1 MTAEGCHRSQRQ
13 TIMVVDDVPENI
25 ALLSATLENSYR
37 IKAVRDGETAI
48 RIACSDDPPDLILL
62 DVMMP
67 KMNGYEVCRQLK
79 ANESTASIPVI
90 FVTAR
95 SEEADESTGF
105 EIGAVDYISKP
116 INPAI
121 VRARVRTHL
130 ELSRMRN
137 DLVEKNRQ
145 LEKDAVLREEVEAI
159 NRHDLKNPLLVVMNV
174 PKLLRGTGNLTEK
187 QEKLLG
193 MVEGAGVRMLE
204 IVDSTVNL
212 YKMENGTYELTPT
225 QIDLLQVLHS
235 IEAMVAAIRLGKEV
249 SVAITVDGRPAAA
262 EEMLLVR
269 GEELLL
275 YSLFSNLMKNAAEA
289 AYESETV
296 QVSVRTGDP
305 VVVEIHNKL
314 PVPERI
320 REVFFEKFST
330 AGKRQGTGL
339 GTYTARLITGV
350 LGGAISLNCSTET
363 GTTVRIA
370 LPASGISE

>member
-1 MTAEGCHRSQRQ
+1 
-13 TIMVVDDVPENI
+13 
-25 ALLSATLENSYR
+25 
-37 IKAVRDGETAI
+37 
-48 RIACSDDPPDLILL
+48 
-62 DVMMP
+62 
-67 KMNGYEVCRQLK
+67 MNGYEVCRQLK

-174 PKLLRGTGNLTEK
+174 PKLLRGTGNLTER